1 MVRRLAF
8 RTTRALLL
16 FLAVGALA
24 ACFRPRVESSLPT
37 GAQRFSAP
45 PVYGK
50 WWAMTAE
57 CSGATSSLS
66 TVQWFVV
73 PGVSLFWRDGSVVN
87 GYWSREGNAIVLAE
101 GALEDGTV
109 VRHEMLH
116 ALQDDGRHTR
126 TFIERCAGV
135 VGCMSACVEA
145 ARRSAPVIA
154 ALPRA
159 SASQML
165 IDVAI
170 DPLERGLTGSDG
182 YFALTVSVRNP
193 SRDSVVV
200 ELPRSP
206 ESAAASWFRF
216 ELSNGTVVI
225 MNSTPAQ
232 ASGSMVFAPGET
244 RRAVFDIRLSQLL
257 EGAASLTPGTFA
269 VRGGF
274 GTEWSVSKSF
284 ALAQ

>member
-1 MVRRLAF
+1 
-8 RTTRALLL
+8 
-16 FLAVGALA
+16 
-24 ACFRPRVESSLPT
+24 
-37 GAQRFSAP
+37 
-45 PVYGK
+45 
-50 WWAMTAE
+50 MTAE
-57 CSGATSSLS
+57 CSGKASSLS

-101 GALEDGTV
+101 GAVEDGAV

-126 TFIERCAGV
+126 SFVERCAGV
-135 VGCMSACVEA
+135 VGCMSACVQA
-145 ARRSAPVIA
+145 ARLSAPVIA
-154 ALPRA
+154 AALPRV
-159 SASQML
+159 SASEML

-170 DPLERGLTGSDG
+170 DPLERGSTGSDG

-193 SRDSVVV
+193 GRDSVVV

-216 ELSNGTVVI
+216 ELSNGTTVL

-232 ASGSMVFAPGET
+232 ESGSMVFAPGET
-244 RRAVFDIRLSQLL
+244 RRAVFDLRLTQLL
-257 EGAASLTPGTFA
+257 EGTGSQAPGTYA

-274 GTEWSVSKSF
+274 GTQWSVSRSF
-284 ALAQ
+284 VVGQ

>member
-1 MVRRLAF
+1 MVRRLALG
-8 RTTRALLL
+8 TTRALLVV
-16 FLAVGALA
+16 LAVGALA

-37 GAQRFSAP
+37 GARRFSAP

-50 WWAMTAE
+50 WWAMTSE
-57 CSGATSSLS
+57 CSGATGSMS

-73 PGVSLFWRDGSVVN
+73 PGVSLFWRDGNVVN

-101 GALEDGTV
+101 GAVEDGAV

-116 ALQDDGRHTR
+116 ALQDEGRHTR
-126 TFIERCAGV
+126 TFMERCAGI
-135 VGCMSACVEA
+135 VGCMSACVQA
-145 ARRSAPVIA
+145 ARGSAPVVA

-159 SASQML
+159 SASEML

-170 DPLERGLTGSDG
+170 DPLERGLSGDG

-200 ELPRSP
+200 VLPPSP
-206 ESAAASWFRF
+206 ESAAVSWFRF
-216 ELSNGTVVI
+216 ELTNGTVVV
-225 MNSTPAQ
+225 MNSTPARSRGRWSLHQ
-232 ASGSMVFAPGET
+232 GET
-244 RRAVFDIRLSQLL
+244 RRAVFDLRLSQAL
-257 EGAASLTPGTFA
+257 EGAGGLTPGTYA

-274 GTEWSVSKSF
+274 GTEWSVPKSF
-284 ALAQ
+284 VVGQ